1 MFSTRLG
8 GVPAHAGGAAAG
20 FLQILPSSVPPRCA
34 DAEHTHRTRRV
45 LGTCRA
51 LSRAPLTFAPSLIE
65 LQKTFFF
72 LKMWCVCARSSGG
85 RDGGLLKGSVCVCV
99 PSRWLTRAG
108 VYMSMC
114 DLPVC
119 VGVSITA
126 GCRWCSL
133 LLFEVGAAAAVAAGC
148 LAFWFCD
155 SGAGKKEKK
164 KNTHIELCM
173 WTQIWLSHPAAFVSD

>member
-8 GVPAHAGGAAAG
+8 GVAAHAGGAAAG

-65 LQKTFFF
+65 LQKSIFFKKVVR
-72 LKMWCVCARSSGG
+72 LCQVRWGK
-85 RDGGLLKGSVCVCV
+85 GLGTVERQCVCVCV
-99 PSRWLTRAG
+99 PSRRLARAG

-114 DLPVC
+114 DLPVR

-133 LLFEVGAAAAVAAGC
+133 LLFEVGAAAAAVAAGC
-148 LAFWFCD
+148 LAFWFCH
-155 SGAGKKEKK
+155 SGAGKKKK
-164 KNTHIELCM
+164 KIHISNYACE
-173 WTQIWLSHPAAFVSD
+173 HRYG